1 MLKLVLFVIG
11 LAGGAGGVAAWLL
24 SAPAP
29 SIPPGA
35 PLANRLNDL
44 KTQVNAALAA
54 GQIAGAETENRIR
67 HEFET
72 YRLHPDRPGVSS

>member
-11 LAGGAGGVAAWLL
+11 LAGGTVAWLL
-24 SAPAP
+24 SEPGP

-35 PLANRLNDL
+35 PMAERLNAL
-44 KTQVNAALAA
+44 KRHVNAARVEGKVA
-54 GQIAGAETENRIR
+54 GTETENRIR

-72 YRLHPDRPGVSS
+72 YRLHPDRPGTSS